1 MRTYRDDEGDD
12 GNDGDDDDDD
22 DGDDECDANEGV
34 RQMWSEPESWS
45 LRLQPHLSGTKVSI
59 SVMITMI
66 VTTILMMIAII
77 GGILGKSCISQ
88 VAEFVR

>member
-1 MRTYRDDEGDD
+1 MMIWGYEYYDDDAH
-12 GNDGDDDDDD
+12 DDDDDD
-22 DGDDECDANEGV
+22 DGDANEGV

-77 GGILGKSCISQ
+77 GGILRNYLSEWWIL
-88 VAEFVR
+88 